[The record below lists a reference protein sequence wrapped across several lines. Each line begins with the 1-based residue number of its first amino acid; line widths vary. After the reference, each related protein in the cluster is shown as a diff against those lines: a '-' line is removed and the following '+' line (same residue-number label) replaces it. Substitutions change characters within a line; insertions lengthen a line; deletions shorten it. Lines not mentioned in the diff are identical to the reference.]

1 MYKFRAKSN
10 IVLSVLS
17 VLSLLAFIAV
27 ENGKVDVKQEWY
39 TEKLEAA
46 QLSELAARQ
55 LKSFR
60 LENSVFI
67 DVINDP
73 NQTALIGQEYT
84 MITTDRGY
92 IDSKLSATNPNFAAV
107 VVQLLKDAGV
117 EEDDNVAVALSGS
130 FPGLN
135 ISVFAALETLKV
147 NPIVITSVGASNYGA
162 NDPYFTWLD
171 MEDVLY
177 KSNVFHHRSVAAS
190 VGGGFDVGR
199 GLSPEGRNLIEN
211 AIKRNDV
218 EFISEKHLEN
228 SIGRRMEIY
237 ENHSNGKPIEAY
249 INVGGGIASLGN
261 TINGKLI
268 PPGLTEFLPMRN
280 FPVRGTIIQ
289 MGQNE
294 VPIIHLLNISQ
305 LTEKFGLP
313 NSPVPLPEPGEG
325 EIFVQTKYSMLITSI
340 ATIFLVLVIILVY
353 FSERKQHQL
362 GSDPV
367 PLSPY
372 QKTNHDKDDEENI
385 PVL

>member
-1 MYKFRAKSN
+1 
-10 IVLSVLS
+10 
-17 VLSLLAFIAV
+17 
-27 ENGKVDVKQEWY
+27 
-39 TEKLEAA
+39 
-46 QLSELAARQ
+46 
-55 LKSFR
+55 
-60 LENSVFI
+60 VFI
-67 DVINDP
+67 DEVNDP

-117 EEDDNVAVALSGS
+117 EEGDNVAVALSGS

-171 MEDVLY
+171 METVLNN
-177 KSNVFHHRSVAAS
+177 SNVFHNRSVAAS
-190 VGGGFDVGR
+190 IGGGFDVGR
-199 GLSPEGRNLIEN
+199 GLSPEGRNLIEK

-218 EFISEKHLEN
+218 EFINEKHLEN
-228 SIGRRMEIY
+228 SIARRMEVY
-237 ENHSNGKPIEAY
+237 EEHNNGKPIEAY

-289 MGQNE
+289 MGQNK
-294 VPIIHLLNISQ
+294 VPIIHLLNINQ
-305 LTEKFGLP
+305 LTKKFGLP

-340 ATIFLVLVIILVY
+340 ATAFLVIIIILVY
-353 FSERKQHQL
+353 LSERKQHQL
-362 GSDPV
+362 GIDPV
-367 PLSPY
+367 PLAQS
-372 QKTNHDKDDEENI
+372 QKPNARESDADEI
-385 PVL
+385 PVV

>member
-17 VLSLLAFIAV
+17 LLSLLAFIAV
-27 ENGKVDVKQEWY
+27 ENGKVDMKQEWY

-135 ISVFAALETLKV
+135 ISVFADLETLKV

-190 VGGGFDVGR
+190 IGGGFDVGR
-199 GLSPEGRNLIEN
+199 GLSPEGRNLIEK

-218 EFISEKHLEN
+218 EFINEKHLEN
-228 SIGRRMEIY
+228 SIARRMDVY
-237 ENHSNGKPIEAY
+237 EKHSNRKPIEAY

-268 PPGLTEFLPMRN
+268 PPGLTEFLPMKN

-289 MGQNE
+289 MGQKE
-294 VPIIHLLNISQ
+294 VPIIHLLNINQ
-305 LTEKFGLP
+305 LTKKFGLP

-340 ATIFLVLVIILVY
+340 ATAFLVIVIILVY
-353 FSERKQHQL
+353 LSERKQHQL

-372 QKTNHDKDDEENI
+372 QIANHGKDNEDDI
-385 PVL
+385 PVI